1 MLQLFIRMSSKATTN
16 VSMSKKELIKK
27 YDYELTMKQY
37 EINQLNNLC
46 DKLTMEI
53 EDKDTKIEQ
62 QNKVIDKL
70 LELLKISNPE
80 LLKIYTG
87 ELTPWTNNDK
97 EF

>member
-1 MLQLFIRMSSKATTN
+1 MLYLFIRMSSKATTT

-27 YDYELTMKQY
+27 YDYELDIKQFK
-37 EINQLNNLC
+37 INDLENLC
-46 DKLTMEI
+46 NKLTMEI
-53 EDKDTKIEQ
+53 EEQDKKIEE
-62 QNKVIDKL
+62 QNKVIDNL
-70 LELLKISNPE
+70 LELLKIANPE